1 MLNLAHNQFLNEVVM
16 PWDQLSIKLARP
28 ISVDPQT
35 STFVADAGA
44 VLTALRH
51 APERFRWPQERGAL
65 HAAVVAEFAKHELI
79 TDAADSWKH
88 GTLKNPR
95 RQTTFSVKSQFL
107 LDAGGRVRFLRNI
120 IHLQHATLGEFDCL
134 SVCRSAIHFWLRRQN
149 VELSWT
155 GVIFEGAD
163 VFRNEAL
170 LACSPGIQVLQHAAR
185 ISFVVL
191 DIQGNLVPASPGSQT
206 FAVVDDP
213 TLLQQEPI
221 PSSL

>member
-1 MLNLAHNQFLNEVVM
+1 MLNFVHDQFLNETVM
-16 PWDQLSIKLARP
+16 PWDRLSVKLARP

-35 STFVADAGA
+35 STLVAEAGA

-51 APERFRWPQERGAL
+51 APERFGWPQKGAAL
-65 HAAVVAEFAKHELI
+65 HKAVVAEFNQHALI

-88 GTLKNPR
+88 GALKDPQ

-107 LDAGGRVRFLRNI
+107 LDCKGRSRFLRNI
-120 IHLQHATLGEFDCL
+120 IHLQHATLGEFDFL
-134 SVCRSAIHFWLRRQN
+134 YISRLAICFWLHRQN
-149 VELSWT
+149 VALAWT

-170 LACSPGIQVLQHAAR
+170 LASSPGIQVLQRAAR
-185 ISFVVL
+185 ISFVAL
-191 DIQGNLVPASPGSQT
+191 DTQGALVPVSPGSHT
-206 FAVVDDP
+206 FAVVDAQF
-213 TLLQQEPI
+213 LLEQEPI